1 MDVDEAAI
9 VLVGYCGCDLNVKER
24 RNKGEF
30 VVATT
35 CGGVERPETGHWGL
49 GRPADVCSGRL

>member
-1 MDVDEAAI
+1 M
-9 VLVGYCGCDLNVKER
+9 VLVGYCVRNLNVKER

-35 CGGVERPETGHWGL
+35 CGGVERPETGL
-49 GRPADVCSGRL
+49 GRPAAESL